1 MLRKA
6 SLLPSIQMPSRSFA
20 PSSRSPKIVSRSS
33 SVIASRYS
41 LAKPCI
47 CGVSQTE
54 SGSSWPRDRLS
65 FFLTDVIPLIHT
77 PIIVICEYAE
87 ATISATAV
95 TREKGTGD
103 ESHENRESIP
113 GLRRAAAYCNV
124 HRTTIWR
131 AVKADRLRATGPGRA
146 VRFHRDDLDVWMH
159 SRNRKK

>member
-87 ATISATAV
+87 ATISATVV

-113 GLRRAAAYCNV
+113 GLRRGGRLLQCAPHHNLAS
-124 HRTTIWR
+124 RQGR
-131 AVKADRLRATGPGRA
+131 SSPGDRSGKGRSIPP
-146 VRFHRDDLDVWMH
+146 RR
-159 SRNRKK
+159 S